1 MMQSVIFSGTG
12 KAAALDRPAAGKTGT
27 SQDYRDAWFIGFT
40 ADLVTGVWVGND
52 DNSPMNK
59 VTGGSL
65 PTRIWHDFMTA
76 AETGKPVLPLPT
88 PGGGGVPVAALT
100 PAPTTV
106 STASASGAGGTGVA
120 TDPQRPLGDN
130 TPSPEIQGII
140 DKLKVLADQR
150 KK

>member
-1 MMQSVIFSGTG
+1 
-12 KAAALDRPAAGKTGT
+12 
-27 SQDYRDAWFIGFT
+27 
-40 ADLVTGVWVGND
+40 
-52 DNSPMNK
+52 
-59 VTGGSL
+59 
-65 PTRIWHDFMTA
+65 
-76 AETGKPVLPLPT
+76 
-88 PGGGGVPVAALT
+88 VPVAALT
-100 PAPTTV
+100 PAPTMV